1 MAHAIK
7 LRAGLNPLT
16 RRARSKMPLGAP
28 LALCLYIAALL
39 GSASAAAAPLQGV
52 EIAAGNAA
60 LLTLIGHGNKNKQGK
75 NWNKGNG
82 KWGYNGKYGY
92 HGGPHVQYWKRKPY
106 YGDFIGG
113 VVLGTILGVG
123 VVGVAPPPPGP
134 QFCWYWADPS
144 MTRGYWDYCY

>member
-1 MAHAIK
+1 MAHAMK
-7 LRAGLNPLT
+7 LATSPNHL
-16 RRARSKMPLGAP
+16 RRASALLGAA
-28 LALCLYIAALL
+28 LALGLCTAALP
-39 GSASAAAAPLQGV
+39 GSASAAAAPLQGMQA
-52 EIAAGNAA
+52 AAGEAA

-82 KWGYNGKYGY
+82 KYGY
-92 HGGPHVQYWKRKPY
+92 HGGPNVRYWKRKPY

>member
-1 MAHAIK
+1 M
-7 LRAGLNPLT
+7 
-16 RRARSKMPLGAP
+16 LGAP
-28 LALCLYIAALL
+28 LALGLCIAALP
-39 GSASAAAAPLQGV
+39 GSASAAAAPLPRPTA
-52 EIAAGNAA
+52 AAGEAA
-60 LLTLIGHGNKNKQGK
+60 LLTPIGHGNKQGK

-82 KWGYNGKYGY
+82 TGAITANTAITAV
-92 HGGPHVQYWKRKPY
+92 HVSRYWKRKPY

>member
-1 MAHAIK
+1 MAHAMK
-7 LRAGLNPLT
+7 LSASPEPFEARKRVARRLACAWPVHRRAAGIGFGRRGTAPRPPGSR
-16 RRARSKMPLGAP
+16 RRAR
-28 LALCLYIAALL
+28 AAY
-39 GSASAAAAPLQGV
+39 AYRPRQQG
-52 EIAAGNAA
+52 
-60 LLTLIGHGNKNKQGK
+60 KQGQELEQS
-75 NWNKGNG
+75 NWQHGHNG
-82 KWGYNGKYGY
+82 KLRLSWRS
-92 HGGPHVQYWKRKPY
+92 HVRYWQRKPY